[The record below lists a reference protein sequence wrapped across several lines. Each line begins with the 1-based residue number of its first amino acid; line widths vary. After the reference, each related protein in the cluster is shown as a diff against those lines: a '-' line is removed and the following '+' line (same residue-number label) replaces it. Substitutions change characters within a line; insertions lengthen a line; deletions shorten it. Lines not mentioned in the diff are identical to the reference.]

1 MERCFL
7 TSAFS
12 TLRVRVSGV
21 GKARVMY
28 CSRGTEVVPSGP
40 VTEREVGVV
49 LKETDGWKLIGA
61 FPMLDVCARVT
72 GEEENERTATPSLRA
87 EACGIISNANERDAR
102 EWPQYGLGLSITGS
116 VVPRSQERTVR

>member
-1 MERCFL
+1 
-7 TSAFS
+7 
-12 TLRVRVSGV
+12 
-21 GKARVMY
+21 MY

-72 GEEENERTATPSLRA
+72 GEEENERTVTPSLRA

-102 EWPQYGLGLSITGS
+102 EGPQYGLGLSRDLLCQGQ
-116 VVPRSQERTVR
+116 VVPASCA